1 MILEM
6 IRFKINFVTHISSI
20 KKILQGKE
28 SVARGLLAP
37 IFVIVRH
44 QTYTCKYEWQRSAA
58 FQTRGKFIYK
68 WYLNLQ
74 HTYSA
79 VKAVEYG
86 DDFVRSMWE
95 WQLIGLGAGFSISDP
110 WVCLCDPN
118 SARSINGLFFS
129 SQTCLVGPRR
139 PRSVILVPKSETQIT
154 NLQISDLSFSNPK
167 SHTQTQLSY
176 L

>member
-44 QTYTCKYEWQRSAA
+44 QTYTCKYEGQRSAA

-68 WYLNLQ
+68 
-74 HTYSA
+74 
-79 VKAVEYG
+79 
-86 DDFVRSMWE
+86 
-95 WQLIGLGAGFSISDP
+95 
-110 WVCLCDPN
+110 
-118 SARSINGLFFS
+118 
-129 SQTCLVGPRR
+129 
-139 PRSVILVPKSETQIT
+139 
-154 NLQISDLSFSNPK
+154 
-167 SHTQTQLSY
+167 
-176 L
+176 